1 MNRVQLP
8 GMQVLDALS
17 LKSQLEAAGL
27 RINHDFEW
35 AWYPRRWDNMTG
47 NTAGFVEFVFQDSA
61 LATFYQLKWAGS

>member
-8 GMQVLDALS
+8 DMEVLDALS

-35 AWYPRRWDNMTG
+35 TWHPRRWDNMTG
-47 NTAGFVEFVFQDSA
+47 DTAGFVEFVFWDPA
-61 LATFYQLKWAGS
+61 LATFYRLKWVGS

>member
-8 GMQVLDALS
+8 GMPVQDALS

-35 AWYPRRWDNMTG
+35 AWHPRRWDNMTG
-47 NTAGFVEFVFQDSA
+47 NTPGFVEFVFEDSA
-61 LATFYQLKWAGS
+61 LATFYQLKWAKS

>member
-1 MNRVQLP
+1 MARVQLP
-8 GMQVLDALS
+8 AMQVLDALS

-47 NTAGFVEFVFQDSA
+47 NTPGFVEFRFQDPA
-61 LATFYQLKWAGS
+61 LATFYQLKWAKS

>member
-8 GMQVLDALS
+8 GMQVTDALS

-35 AWYPRRWDNMTG
+35 AWHPSRWDNMTG
-47 NTAGFVEFVFQDSA
+47 NTPGFVEFWFQDSA
-61 LATFYQLKWAGS
+61 QATFYQLKWADA

>member
-8 GMQVLDALS
+8 GEQVLDALD

-35 AWYPRRWDNMTG
+35 AWHPGRWDNMTG
-47 NTAGFVEFVFQDSA
+47 NTPGFVEFWFRDPA
-61 LATFYQLKWAGS
+61 LATFYQLKWTGS